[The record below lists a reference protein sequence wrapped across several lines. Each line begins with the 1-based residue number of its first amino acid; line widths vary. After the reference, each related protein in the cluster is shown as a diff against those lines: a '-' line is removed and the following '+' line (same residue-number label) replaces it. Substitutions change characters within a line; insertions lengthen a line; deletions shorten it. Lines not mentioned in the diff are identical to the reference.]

1 MTRTKRSSGSAD
13 GSPKV
18 ATQSMFDDFLPHLI
32 ARLAYQL
39 NNDLVEKLRREGI
52 NVTRW
57 RILAVLAMG
66 DGITI
71 NEIIDRAMMQQSA
84 LSRALMNM
92 EKEDYVRRVLR
103 RDDARYVEVFLTD
116 KGRALFNSLNIVVRR
131 RQRRLLKGFSPQE
144 LTLAFAM
151 IRRMSLVLRF
161 PKPAFSVRRRIISRI
176 AKSARFPLDGVSALE
191 LAGAAWLLLKT
202 GALVALMAWTRA
214 VLPRRRLA
222 ERTQATALWLA
233 PVSLAALVAAAAW
246 TWWSPARAA
255 QLLVSGALVAG
266 VTLVAFAL
274 VHRFRHGILSSAG
287 DARVSP
293 FL

>member
-1 MTRTKRSSGSAD
+1 VDEALKSAN
-13 GSPKV
+13 
-18 ATQSMFDDFLPHLI
+18 QSMFDDFLPHLI

-131 RQRRLLKGFSPQE
+131 RQQRLLKGFSPQE
-144 LTLAFAM
+144 LTTAFAM
-151 IRRMSLVLRF
+151 IQRMSRN
-161 PKPAFSVRRRIISRI
+161 
-176 AKSARFPLDGVSALE
+176 
-191 LAGAAWLLLKT
+191 
-202 GALVALMAWTRA
+202 MTR
-214 VLPRRRLA
+214 
-222 ERTQATALWLA
+222 
-233 PVSLAALVAAAAW
+233 
-246 TWWSPARAA
+246 
-255 QLLVSGALVAG
+255 
-266 VTLVAFAL
+266 
-274 VHRFRHGILSSAG
+274 
-287 DARVSP
+287 
-293 FL
+293 